1 MKTATILFTGALV
14 GVLLLS
20 GCRSKG
26 NDNLTPSTTTVP
38 TLPPSTMAP
47 TESIETTAATD
58 PTIPSGNGPIE
69 DTTPGT
75 ASTDDDSTTGT
86 TEASRSRR
94 R

>member
-1 MKTATILFTGALV
+1 MKSASILFTGVLV

-20 GCRSKG
+20 GCRSKT
-26 NDNLTPSTTTVP
+26 NDSMTPSTTTAP
-38 TLPPSTMAP
+38 TLPPVTTAP
-47 TESIETTAATD
+47 TESTETTAATD

-75 ASTDDDSTTGT
+75 DNADDESTTGT
-86 TEASRSRR
+86 TESSRSRR